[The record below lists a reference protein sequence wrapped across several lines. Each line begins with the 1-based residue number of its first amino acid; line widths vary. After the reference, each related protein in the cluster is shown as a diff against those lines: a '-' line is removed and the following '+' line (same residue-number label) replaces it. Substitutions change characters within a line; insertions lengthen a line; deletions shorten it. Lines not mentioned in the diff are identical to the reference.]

1 MKKLLVFFLLT
12 AAGMLFAQ
20 GNKILLKE
28 SFENRGRWFKNPAC
42 NQFDGGGTYE
52 FVPGGKKG
60 KCLKVVTRGK
70 QVFYFNRGDVR
81 VKDNTKLKII
91 LSVKGKG
98 RLDLVPMGRTVTG
111 KTCYLNGGYEL
122 IHTDQWEEIPFIVP
136 FKDPKGAK
144 LKGISFRLIY
154 GKDSTLFLDQ
164 FRIEEMKK

>member
-1 MKKLLVFFLLT
+1 MKKLLVFSLLT

-20 GNKILLKE
+20 GNKIVLKE

-60 KCLKVVTRGK
+60 KCLKVVNRVK
-70 QVFYFNRGDVR
+70 QVFYFNRGDVPL
-81 VKDNTKLKII
+81 KDNAKLKII
-91 LSVKGKG
+91 LTMKGKG
-98 RLDLVPMGRTVTG
+98 RLELVPMGRTDTG

-122 IHTDQWEEIPFIVP
+122 IHTDEWEEIPFIVP
-136 FKDPKGAK
+136 FKDPKGEK
-144 LKGISFRLIY
+144 LKGIFFRLIY
-154 GKDSTLFLDQ
+154 GKESSLLLDQ